1 MSITSIE
8 HLSNEFF
15 YEIFDY
21 LDPWDIYKAFFNLNY
36 HFQQLLDNSSI
47 LYKIKLIDRSI
58 FKNVLIE
65 NWTNMMHIN
74 RKQVFS
80 IHLLMSL
87 NINQLVSTLFID
99 SSCYHLQSLVLIEP
113 EPDTLMLILKKLIN
127 LPHLRSLTIEELPK
141 LKDLTAIYR
150 IILALPMLTYYK
162 ISTTLFS
169 NVSISLPMSTKPSPL
184 EYLIIDDPCTFNE
197 LSTILSYTSQLRR
210 LNFTESDKKNAPIR
224 MIIPLIPI
232 HLTYIR
238 IHVSHVT
245 FDDFQIFIRQ
255 SRAKLK
261 VLMFTTSLED
271 LAYMDAYRW
280 ERIILQDLP
289 QLEKFS
295 LEYRERND
303 DKDESNI
310 HFGESNPFFSSFWL
324 ERQWIFET
332 EINAEYYIYS
342 VRPYK

>member
-1 MSITSIE
+1 MSIDAE
-8 HLSNEFF
+8 
-15 YEIFDY
+15 YDY
-21 LDPWDIYKAFFNLNY
+21 DLNNIY
-36 HFQQLLDNSSI
+36 
-47 LYKIKLIDRSI
+47 R
-58 FKNVLIE
+58 
-65 NWTNMMHIN
+65 
-74 RKQVFS
+74 
-80 IHLLMSL
+80 
-87 NINQLVSTLFID
+87 
-99 SSCYHLQSLVLIEP
+99 
-113 EPDTLMLILKKLIN
+113 LILC
-127 LPHLRSLTIEELPK
+127 LPSLKYNKVSVVSCSEDEHTNIFVPVAFNERFSTI
-141 LKDLTAIYR
+141 
-150 IILALPMLTYYK
+150 
-162 ISTTLFS
+162 
-169 NVSISLPMSTKPSPL
+169 
-184 EYLIIDDPCTFNE
+184 EYLIINHPCTLNE
-197 LSTILSYTSQLRR
+197 ILSILHHTPGLC
-210 LNFTESDKKNAPIR
+210 
-224 MIIPLIPI
+224 
-232 HLTYIR
+232 HLTCRNIVESRKKIQNVKAIMLYKLPH
-238 IHVSHVT
+238 IHFDMYEVW
-245 FDDFQIFIRQ
+245 FDDFEIFIRQ